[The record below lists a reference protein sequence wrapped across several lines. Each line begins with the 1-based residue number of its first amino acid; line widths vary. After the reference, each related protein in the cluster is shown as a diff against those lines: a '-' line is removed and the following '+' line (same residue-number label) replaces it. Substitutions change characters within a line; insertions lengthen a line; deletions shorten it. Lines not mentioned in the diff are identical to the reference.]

1 METDTPEEH
10 FDLLSHP
17 VLLFSTPLADASQ
30 EALCEASKLPFSVD
44 CRDLDIA
51 AWPVEPAGVTAPAIP
66 VSRDLPSVNR
76 EY

>member
-1 METDTPEEH
+1 MDATEQALD
-10 FDLLSHP
+10 
-17 VLLFSTPLADASQ
+17 LFSHVVPGLSGPLVDASQ